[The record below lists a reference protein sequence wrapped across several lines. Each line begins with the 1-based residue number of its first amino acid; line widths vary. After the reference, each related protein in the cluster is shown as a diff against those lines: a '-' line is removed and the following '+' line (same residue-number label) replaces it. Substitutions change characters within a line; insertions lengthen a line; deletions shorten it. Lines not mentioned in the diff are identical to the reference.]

1 MLRWRQVE
9 ISGGFLLVAALL
21 FYLDT
26 ENLLFW
32 AAAACALHELGHGL
46 AIRCLGGRVALLR
59 LTCVGAEL
67 KLSARYPMGYGRQL
81 LAALGGPAANL
92 LCAGAAV
99 HMAGG
104 GDERAYL
111 FAGLNLALAG
121 FNLLPAAPL
130 DGGRCLWCL
139 LALLETEEK
148 AERIV
153 AATSSAVSLALTLG
167 SLLLTLRGQANLT
180 LLITALWLLL
190 SPWTARRGGAR
201 ARG

>member
-1 MLRWRQVE
+1 MLRWRHVE

-104 GDERAYL
+104 GPICLPDSIWR
-111 FAGLNLALAG
+111 
-121 FNLLPAAPL
+121 LPA
-130 DGGRCLWCL
+130 
-139 LALLETEEK
+139 
-148 AERIV
+148 
-153 AATSSAVSLALTLG
+153 
-167 SLLLTLRGQANLT
+167 
-180 LLITALWLLL
+180 LICCRR
-190 SPWTARRGGAR
+190 PRWTAGGACGACWR
-201 ARG
+201 CWKRKRRRNGSWPRPRLQYPWP

>member
-1 MLRWRQVE
+1 MLRWRHVE

-59 LTCVGAEL
+59 LTCVGAD
-67 KLSARYPMGYGRQL
+67 
-81 LAALGGPAANL
+81 L

>member
-1 MLRWRQVE
+1 MLRWRHVE

-121 FNLLPAAPL
+121 SRLKPA
-130 DGGRCLWCL
+130 
-139 LALLETEEK
+139 
-148 AERIV
+148 
-153 AATSSAVSLALTLG
+153 SA
-167 SLLLTLRGQANLT
+167 R
-180 LLITALWLLL
+180 L
-190 SPWTARRGGAR
+190 SPANR
-201 ARG
+201 

>member
-1 MLRWRQVE
+1 MLRWRHVE

-81 LAALGGPAANL
+81 METSFEKAAALGYDVIVIFGSPANYVARGFKSCKKFNVCADNGRYPAAML
-92 LCAGAAV
+92 VKELVPGA
-99 HMAGG
+99 
-104 GDERAYL
+104 
-111 FAGLNLALAG
+111 
-121 FNLLPAAPL
+121 L
-130 DGGRCLWCL
+130 DGRKWVYRDSPVM
-139 LALLETEEK
+139 AFSEEEAQRYDDTLEKLEKKWQPSQEEFY
-148 AERIV
+148 I
-153 AATSSAVSLALTLG
+153 
-167 SLLLTLRGQANLT
+167 
-180 LLITALWLLL
+180 L
-190 SPWTARRGGAR
+190 SHSFVE
-201 ARG
+201 